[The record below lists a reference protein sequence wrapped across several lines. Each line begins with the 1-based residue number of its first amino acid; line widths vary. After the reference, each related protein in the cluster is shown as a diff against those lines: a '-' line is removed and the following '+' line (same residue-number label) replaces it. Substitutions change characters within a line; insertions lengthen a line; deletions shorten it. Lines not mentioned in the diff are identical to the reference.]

1 MITTVLFD
9 LDGTIVDT
17 NELIIQSFL
26 HALEGITP
34 EPLTREHII
43 PNMGR
48 PLTEQMVMFSG
59 REDVEDIVKKYR
71 SFNVSKHD
79 ELVRE
84 FPHVRE
90 VMAELRSRGLRMGI
104 VTSKI
109 RMTTEMGLKLCGLW
123 DLVETVVTVD
133 DVTKPKPDPEGIHKA
148 LAALGGAKPETALMV
163 GDSHYDI
170 EAAQRAGVGAVGV
183 KWSLKGE
190 AYLRQFKPD
199 YLIDDMRQLLDI
211 VEGKPAG
218 KLGGQTVVPEER
230 MSP

>member
-34 EPLTREHII
+34 EALTRETII

-48 PLTEQMVMFSG
+48 PLIDQMQMFSG
-59 REDVEDIVKKYR
+59 REDVAEIVQKYR
-71 SFNVSKHD
+71 AFNVSKHD

-84 FPHVRE
+84 FPYVRE
-90 VMAELRSRGLRMGI
+90 VLGELRKRGLRVGV

-109 RMTTEMGLKLCGLW
+109 RLTTEMGLKLTGLGEY
-123 DLVETVVTVD
+123 VETIVTVE
-133 DVTKPKPDPEGIHKA
+133 DVQKPKPDPEGIRKA
-148 LAALGGAKPETALMV
+148 LATFGVPPEQAMMV

-170 EAAQRAGVGAVGV
+170 EAAKAAGVTSVGV
-183 KWSLKGE
+183 AWSLKGE
-190 AYLRQFKPD
+190 D
-199 YLIDDMRQLLDI
+199 YLKQFRPDHMIRDMRELLELTQEAA
-211 VEGKPAG
+211 VK
-218 KLGGQTVVPEER
+218 
-230 MSP
+230 